1 MVLYIWSSIAANIFI
16 LQWILIEVRKR
27 HCRYGIMID
36 VIIITLITL
45 FFKSQL
51 LLDLHLEQVEFDLG
65 LDILIDNLEVSEVQ
79 RW

>member
-1 MVLYIWSSIAANIFI
+1 
-16 LQWILIEVRKR
+16 
-27 HCRYGIMID
+27 MID

-65 LDILIDNLEVSEVQ
+65 LDILVDNLEVSEVQ
-79 RW
+79 HW